1 VFLEQ
6 NGRSTQAMTCG
17 YVEERQNAIANGT
30 YGEDEIY
37 TMSECSSQESVENDM
52 DDQCDCCSQKQVNNG
67 TMTDYTMDGLYQHVC
82 CLLCGRYV

>member
-1 VFLEQ
+1 MFLEQ